1 MSVRVQCVFYMRLF
15 VGSGFVAWSHSF
27 ADVTNT
33 SSFLGMRSYSTI
45 CFFQKNLS
53 TNVYLLV

>member
-1 MSVRVQCVFYMRLF
+1 MRLF